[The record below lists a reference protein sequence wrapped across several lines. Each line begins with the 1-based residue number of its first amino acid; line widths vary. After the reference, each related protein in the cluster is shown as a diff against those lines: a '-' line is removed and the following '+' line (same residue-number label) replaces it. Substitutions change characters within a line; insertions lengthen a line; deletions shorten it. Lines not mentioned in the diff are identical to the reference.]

1 MQYCDECHMHTNV
14 ATHLPP
20 GIAPFDVDELGGL
33 GATFLQLEGT
43 ALRDVVLAVTAER
56 ISGDSDAPA
65 TLDWAE
71 DTGSCRVRGQKAFMG
86 D

>member
-1 MQYCDECHMHTNV
+1 MNTNV

-20 GIAPFDVDELGGL
+20 GIAPFDVDELGSL

-43 ALRDVVLAVTAER
+43 TLRDVVLAVTAER
-56 ISGDSDAPA
+56 ISGDGDAPA

-71 DTGSCRVRGQKAFMG
+71 DTGCCRVRGQRAFMA